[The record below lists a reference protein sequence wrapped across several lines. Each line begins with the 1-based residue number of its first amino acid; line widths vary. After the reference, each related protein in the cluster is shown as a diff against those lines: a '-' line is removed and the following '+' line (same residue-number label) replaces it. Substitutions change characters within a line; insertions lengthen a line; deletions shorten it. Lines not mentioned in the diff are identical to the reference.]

1 MMVQILAEIK
11 KSIKYWKKHKM
22 IALVSIFPPLL
33 ICLLFVG
40 VFKTTGIVNVVVVN
54 NDIEQQADSWTE
66 KFLDVMETRTGTIPY
81 FTLVSK
87 DEATAGHMFD
97 MHQTFAILYIPEGF
111 GKSIEDG
118 NPLSVS
124 VKFTAA
130 HEDISKNV
138 RLGIE
143 ARIYDFVK
151 LYGLDTNARPGITI
165 ERNLQNEALPRSG
178 YMMAGILIWTM
189 VFFGLLIGGAL
200 GANEKEGGTQ
210 TYIKMAS
217 KGELSALIGKWAAA
231 VIISGV
237 MLIILTLCYML
248 FFGVKFPNAASVLY
262 LLIMFFALTF
272 IFSLPGVLYGMKA
285 GDFRLV
291 PAPMIILSI
300 TLWLVSGALNPLE
313 FSAGYAFFKYLPTS
327 SGIRIMSYAL
337 FNRGEQF
344 VQESF
349 TILLSWIAAV
359 FVLFFIGIYLNQSK
373 HKKLSL
379 HRNQQSIRTR
389 SAD

>member
-1 MMVQILAEIK
+1 MRAQIKAEIK

-40 VFKTTGIVNVVVVN
+40 VFRTTGIVNVAVVN
-54 NDIEQQADSWTE
+54 SDAEASGSWTE

-81 FTLVSK
+81 FTVVLT
-87 DEATAGHMFD
+87 DEETAEQMFR
-97 MHQTFAILYIPEGF
+97 MHETFAVVYIPEGF
-111 GKSIEDG
+111 GESIEDG
-118 NPLSVS
+118 DPLSLS

-151 LYGLDTNARPGITI
+151 LYDLDTDARPGIVI
-165 ERNLQNEALPRSG
+165 DENLQNDSLPRSS

-200 GANEKEGGTQ
+200 GANEKEGGTE

-217 KGELSALIGKWAAA
+217 KGELSSLIGKWAAA

-237 MLIILTLCYML
+237 MLIVLTLCYML
-248 FFGVKFPNAASVLY
+248 FFGVSFPSLMSVVY
-262 LLIMFFALTF
+262 LFLIFLALTTT
-272 IFSLPGVLYGMKA
+272 FSLPGVLYGMKA

-313 FSAGYAFFKYLPTS
+313 FSAGYAFFKYLPTA

-337 FNRGEQF
+337 FNRGGQF

-349 TILLSWIAAV
+349 VIMISWVAV
-359 FVLFFIGIYLNQSK
+359 IFALFFINIFMKQRTDN
-373 HKKLSL
+373 KLKI
-379 HRNQQSIRTR
+379 QM
-389 SAD
+389 

>member
-1 MMVQILAEIK
+1 MSAQIKAEIK
-11 KSIKYWKKHKM
+11 KSIQYWKKHKT

-40 VFKTTGIVNVVVVN
+40 VFRTTGIVNIAVVN
-54 NDIEQQADSWTE
+54 NDTGLSSGAWTE
-66 KFLDVMETRTGTIPY
+66 KFLEVMETRTGTIPY
-81 FTLVSK
+81 FTLVPT
-87 DEATAGHMFD
+87 DEETAEEMFE
-97 MHQTFAILYIPEGF
+97 MHETFAVLYLPEGF
-111 GKSIEDG
+111 GESIEDG
-118 NPLSVS
+118 DPLPLS

-151 LYGLDTNARPGITI
+151 LYDLDTGARPGIVLD
-165 ERNLQNEALPRSG
+165 ENLQNDSLPRSG

-200 GANEKEGGTQ
+200 GANEREGGTES
-210 TYIKMAS
+210 YIRMAY
-217 KGELSALIGKWAAA
+217 KGELSSLIGKWSAA
-231 VIISGV
+231 VMISGV
-237 MLIILTLCYML
+237 MLMVLTLCYIL
-248 FFGVKFPNAASVLY
+248 FFGVSFPDLMSVVY
-262 LLIMFFALTF
+262 LLLMFLALTTT
-272 IFSLPGVLYGMKA
+272 FSLPGVLYGRKA

-313 FSAGYAFFKYLPTS
+313 FSAGYAFFKYLPTA

-337 FNRGEQF
+337 FHRGGQF
-344 VQESF
+344 VRESF
-349 TILLSWIAAV
+349 VILIFWVAAV
-359 FVLFFIGIYLNQSK
+359 FALFLIGIFVKQRK
-373 HKKLSL
+373 EK
-379 HRNQQSIRTR
+379 RQIVRT
-389 SAD
+389 

>member
-1 MMVQILAEIK
+1 MMTQILAEIK

-40 VFKTTGIVNVVVVN
+40 VFMTTGIVNLVVVN
-54 NDIEQQADSWTE
+54 SDSAQQADSWTE

-81 FTLVSK
+81 FTLVSTDK
-87 DEATAGHMFD
+87 KTAEHMFD
-97 MHQTFAILYIPEGF
+97 MHQTFAILYIPESF
-111 GKSIEDG
+111 GKSIKDG
-118 NPLSVS
+118 KPLPVS
-124 VKFTAA
+124 VKFTAT

-143 ARIYDFVK
+143 ARIYDFIK
-151 LYGLDTNARPGITI
+151 LYDLDTNARPGITV
-165 ERNLQNEALPRSG
+165 EQNLQNGALPRSS

-189 VFFGLLIGGAL
+189 VFLGLLIGGAL

-217 KGELSALIGKWAAA
+217 KGELTSLFGKWTAAI
-231 VIISGV
+231 IISGI
-237 MLIILTLCYML
+237 MLIVLTLCYMM
-248 FFGVKFPNAASVLY
+248 FFGVRFPNAASILY
-262 LLIMFFALTF
+262 LLIMFFILTT
-272 IFSLPGVLYGMKA
+272 IFSLPGVLYGMKV

-300 TLWLVSGALNPLE
+300 TLWLISGALNPLE

-337 FNRGEQF
+337 FNRGGQF

-349 TILLSWIAAV
+349 IILLSWVAAILI
-359 FVLFFIGIYLNQSK
+359 LFFIVFLRQKEITKQ
-373 HKKLSL
+373 
-379 HRNQQSIRTR
+379 IP
-389 SAD
+389 

>member
-1 MMVQILAEIK
+1 MKAQIAAEIK
-11 KSIKYWKKHKM
+11 KSVQYWKKHKM

-40 VFKTTGIVNVVVVN
+40 VFRTTGIATLVVVN
-54 NDIEQQADSWTE
+54 NDTESSPWTG
-66 KFLDVMETRTGTIPY
+66 KFLNVMEARTGTIPY
-81 FTLVSK
+81 FTLISK
-87 DEATAGHMFD
+87 DEKTAAHMFD
-97 MHQTFAILYIPEGF
+97 MHETFAILYIPEGF

-118 NPLSVS
+118 NPLSVM
-124 VKFTAA
+124 VQFTAA

-138 RLGIE
+138 RLGME

-151 LYGLDTNARPGITI
+151 QYDLDTNKQPGII
-165 ERNLQNEALPRSG
+165 IDENLQNDALPRSD

-210 TYIKMAS
+210 TYIKMAPG
-217 KGELSALIGKWAAA
+217 GELASLIGKWTAA
-231 VIISGV
+231 VAISGIMFV
-237 MLIILTLCYML
+237 VLTLCYML
-248 FFGVKFPNAASVLY
+248 LFGVRFPNAASIGY
-262 LLIMFFALTF
+262 LLLMFLSLTVT
-272 IFSLPGVLYGMKA
+272 FSLPGVLYGMKA

-291 PAPMIILSI
+291 PAPMIILSV

-337 FNRGEQF
+337 FDRGRQF

-349 TILLSWIAAV
+349 IILSAWFIAVFALFIIGILL
-359 FVLFFIGIYLNQSK
+359 
-373 HKKLSL
+373 KK
-379 HRNQQSIRTR
+379 REKYIRR
-389 SAD
+389 AL

>member
-1 MMVQILAEIK
+1 MKAQIKAEIK
-11 KSIKYWKKHKM
+11 KSIKYWRKHKT
-22 IALVSIFPPLL
+22 IALVSVFPPLL

-40 VFKTTGIVNVVVVN
+40 VFRTTGIVNIAVVN
-54 NDIEQQADSWTE
+54 NDTGLSSDSWSE

-81 FTLVSK
+81 FTCDFT
-87 DEATAGHMFD
+87 DEETAKQMLE
-97 MHQTFAILYIPEGF
+97 MQETFAIMYIPEGF
-111 GKSIEDG
+111 SKSIEDG
-118 NPLSVS
+118 GPLSLS

-151 LYGLDTNARPGITI
+151 LYDLDTDARPGIVI
-165 ERNLQNEALPRSG
+165 QKNLQNDSLPRSS

-200 GANEKEGGTQ
+200 GANEKEGGTE

-217 KGELSALIGKWAAA
+217 KGALSSLIGKWAAGI
-231 VIISGV
+231 IISGV
-237 MLIILTLCYML
+237 MLVVLTLCYML
-248 FFGVKFPNAASVLY
+248 FFGVSFPSIMSVVY
-262 LLIMFFALTF
+262 LLLMFLMLTTT
-272 IFSLPGVLYGMKA
+272 FSLPGVLYGMKA

-313 FSAGYAFFKYLPTS
+313 FSAGYAFFKYLPTA

-337 FNRGEQF
+337 FNRGGQF

-349 TILLSWIAAV
+349 IILLSWVVAV
-359 FVLFFIGIYLNQSK
+359 FTLFFICVSVKQRK
-373 HKKLSL
+373 EK
-379 HRNQQSIRTR
+379 QQIVKM
-389 SAD
+389 

>member
-1 MMVQILAEIK
+1 MRAQIKAEIK
-11 KSIKYWKKHKM
+11 KSIRYWKKHKM

-40 VFKTTGIVNVVVVN
+40 VFRTTGIVNIAVVN
-54 NDIEQQADSWTE
+54 NDTGLSSDSWTE

-81 FTLVSK
+81 FTCVFT
-87 DEATAGHMFD
+87 DEETAAQMFR
-97 MHQTFAILYIPEGF
+97 MHETFAIVYIPDGF
-111 GKSIEDG
+111 GESIKNG
-118 NPLSVS
+118 NPLSLS

-138 RLGIE
+138 RLGME

-151 LYGLDTNARPGITI
+151 LYDLDANERPGII
-165 ERNLQNEALPRSG
+165 VDENLQNDSLPRSS

-189 VFFGLLIGGAL
+189 VFCGLLIGGAL
-200 GANEKEGGTQ
+200 GANEKEGGTE
-210 TYIKMAS
+210 TYIKMAPN
-217 KGELSALIGKWAAA
+217 GELASLIGKWAAA
-231 VIISGV
+231 VMISGV
-237 MLIILTLCYML
+237 MLIVLTLCYMA
-248 FFGVKFPNAASVLY
+248 FFGVSFPNIISVMY
-262 LLIMFFALTF
+262 LLLMFLALTTT
-272 IFSLPGVLYGMKA
+272 FSLPGVLYGMKA

-313 FSAGYAFFKYLPTS
+313 FSAGYAFFKYLPTA

-337 FNRGEQF
+337 FNRGGQF

-349 TILLSWIAAV
+349 VILLLWVAAV
-359 FVLFFIGIYLNQSK
+359 FALSLIGIFMKQRK
-373 HKKLSL
+373 DK
-379 HRNQQSIRTR
+379 RQVVQMG
-389 SAD
+389 